1 MPREALPERAE
12 NLVGRGYFPLLLPMA
27 AVFWTPGL
35 GRVDQG
41 HLSHFFSLFTQEKV
55 EIRTPCA
62 CPRQAGVL
70 GTWEWSPWGYPF
82 SLYCSL

>member
-41 HLSHFFSLFTQEKV
+41 HLSHFFLFVHSGEGRNQDTMCLSKAGWGPGDLGVESLG
-55 EIRTPCA
+55 IPI
-62 CPRQAGVL
+62 
-70 GTWEWSPWGYPF
+70 F
-82 SLYCSL
+82 SLL